1 MQRITPVATGISGE
15 SRKVVHVAVASAV
28 WGGRLGQL
36 SAPAPTEGAGHR
48 RNGHAVLAMCTPSA

>member
-28 WGGRLGQL
+28 WLGQL

-48 RNGHAVLAMCTPSA
+48 RNGHAVLAMCTPLA